1 MARGL
6 CRSTSP
12 PEWRS
17 RERRE
22 DPPLT
27 AASQHTADATP
38 NTADARPASS
48 RARRTLLAPDTRR
61 IGRPPGATH
70 ADRAPDSLASGT
82 PEPLRSELIAL
93 LGAER
98 VLARAID
105 LIAYASDASPYRR
118 LPAVVVMAH
127 DADDVGKVL
136 AYARRTGIAVNFRGG
151 GTSLSGQGGTEGI
164 LIDVRRWF
172 SGVRIEAGGARA
184 RIRAGT
190 LLGLANRLLARHG
203 FKLGP
208 DPASK
213 DIATLGGVIANN
225 SGGMRCGVTWDPYS
239 TVESMTL
246 VLASGTV
253 IDTAQP
259 DAEASFQAAEPELA
273 QGLLELRAELLADE
287 QLAERVRRKYEIK
300 NVTGYRLC
308 AFLDADTPLEIFR
321 RLVVG
326 SEGTLAFI
334 AEAVM
339 RARPE
344 PKRTALAWLH
354 FADVDAAAAV
364 VPALVAA
371 GARAT
376 ELMVAPALIAAAW
389 NLPGTPQ
396 EWRELPPSSAALIVE
411 LGGEEDAEL
420 DAGEAFVD
428 GILSSHE
435 LIQPYRFTRD
445 REEIELAWMVR
456 EGLFGLVGRLRLPGT
471 ALIVEDVCVRPE
483 RIAECARDLQE
494 LLGKHEFLVGV
505 AGHASAGN
513 LHFQLT
519 PDFTKP
525 EDLERYEAFMGELVD
540 LIVGKYDGSL
550 KAEHGTGVNMA
561 PYVEREWG
569 AKATAMMWR
578 AKALAD
584 PLGVLNPG
592 VVLSRDPSIH
602 LKDLKSQ
609 PAIEDVASQCVECG
623 FCEPVC
629 PSRNATTTPRQ
640 RIVIRREMARQAEG
654 SPVYESLLA
663 DYEYDALQTCAADG
677 SCQSVCPVAIDTG
690 ELVKELRARE
700 RTEREETVALVLAKR
715 YSAVERATRAGLAAA
730 GAAADVVGQRRLA
743 HLPALVRERV
753 SAELVPTLPD
763 NMPPAA
769 PARMPVTQRAG
780 AAAVYMPACLNRIFG
795 NPRGGEPHG
804 SARPALDAPGSVI
817 AGAPAPS
824 LPQALVSVSA
834 RAGVPLWIPDDVAG
848 HCCATPWSSKGYRR
862 GREHMAVKT
871 ASALWRWSDGAK
883 LPVVID
889 ASSCALGL
897 REEIAPCLTDSERE
911 RFERIEILDS
921 IEWVHDR
928 LLAQLQ
934 VPQRVPRIAVH
945 PTCAT
950 GQLGLTSKLEA
961 IARELGD
968 DVLVPAAT
976 SCCGMA
982 GDRGLLHPELPASA
996 LRDTAAELT
1005 ARAADGEAVDVHMCS
1020 NRTCEI
1026 ALQQVTGAPYA
1037 SFVLALERLTR
1048 AS

>member
-1 MARGL
+1 VLDAPGRHSPDSRDAR
-6 CRSTSP
+6 R
-12 PEWRS
+12 
-17 RERRE
+17 
-22 DPPLT
+22 LT
-27 AASQHTADATP
+27 VSAASHT
-38 NTADARPASS
+38 
-48 RARRTLLAPDTRR
+48 LFAPDTAR
-61 IGRPPGATH
+61 IGRPPGEPH
-70 ADRAPDSLASGT
+70 ADRAPDSLAAGT
-82 PEPLRSELIAL
+82 PEPLRSDLVAL

-105 LIAYASDASPYRR
+105 LVAYASDASPYRR

-127 DADDVGKVL
+127 DAEDVGKVL
-136 AYARRTGIAVNFRGG
+136 AYARRTGTPVNFRGG
-151 GTSLSGQGGTEGI
+151 GTSLSGQGGTNGI

-172 SGVRIEAGGARA
+172 SGVRIEDGGERA

-253 IDTAQP
+253 IDTAAP
-259 DAEASFQAAEPELA
+259 DAEQQFAQAEPELA
-273 QGLLELRAELLADE
+273 QGLLELRQELLADE
-287 QLAERVRRKYEIK
+287 ELAQRVRRKYEIK

-308 AFLDADTPLEIFR
+308 ALLDADTPLEIFR

-339 RARPE
+339 RTRRE
-344 PKRTALAWLH
+344 PKRTTLAWVH
-354 FADVDAAAAV
+354 FANIDAAAAA

-389 NLPGTPQ
+389 NMPGMP
-396 EWRELPPSSAALIVE
+396 EHWRELAPESAALIVE
-411 LGGEEDAEL
+411 FGGADDAEL
-420 DAGEAFVD
+420 DAHEAAAAR
-428 GILSSHE
+428 ILAEHE
-435 LIQPYRFTRD
+435 LIRPHRFTRD
-445 REEIELAWMVR
+445 REEIELAWTVR

-483 RIAECARDLQE
+483 RIAECARDLQA
-494 LLGKHEFLVGV
+494 LLGKHQFLVGV

-525 EDLERYEAFMGELVD
+525 EDLERYEAFMGELVE
-540 LIVGKYDGSL
+540 LIVGSYDGSL

-569 AKATAMMWR
+569 AKATAIMWR
-578 AKALAD
+578 VKQLAD
-584 PLGVLNPG
+584 PLNVLNPG
-592 VVLSRDPSIH
+592 VVLNRDPGIH
-602 LKDLKSQ
+602 LKNLKSQ
-609 PAIEDVASQCVECG
+609 PAIEEVASQCVECG

-654 SPVYESLLA
+654 SPVYEALLG
-663 DYEYDALQTCAADG
+663 DFEYDALQTCAADG

-690 ELVKELRARE
+690 KLVKQLRALE
-700 RTEREETVALVLAKR
+700 RGEREETVALAIARR
-715 YSAVERATRAGLAAA
+715 YAAVERAARAGLAAT
-730 GAAADVVGQRRLA
+730 GAAADLVGQRLVA
-743 HLPALVRERV
+743 HVPELVRRRV
-753 SAELVPTLPD
+753 SSELVPTLPA
-763 NMPPAA
+763 NLPPAA
-769 PARMPVTQRAG
+769 PARMPVTQRSG

-795 NPRGGEPHG
+795 NARGAEPAAPG
-804 SARPALDAPGSVI
+804 ARPAPG
-817 AGAPAPS
+817 GAAALS
-824 LPQALVSVSA
+824 LPQALVDVSA
-834 RAGVPLWIPDDVAG
+834 RAGLPVWIPDDVAG

-862 GREHMAVKT
+862 GHELMAART
-871 ASALWRWSDGAK
+871 AAALWRWSDGGR

-897 REEIAPCLTDSERE
+897 RDELAPCLTDTERE
-911 RFERIEILDS
+911 RLQRIEILDS
-921 IEWVHDR
+921 IAWAHDR
-928 LLAQLQ
+928 LLPELY
-934 VPQRVPRIAVH
+934 VTRRVARMVVH
-945 PTCAT
+945 PTCAV
-950 GQLGLTSKLEA
+950 GQLGLAGKLDA
-961 IARELGD
+961 LARALAD
-968 DVLVPAAT
+968 DVVVPAAST
-976 SCCGMA
+976 CCGMA

-996 LRDTAAELT
+996 LRDSAAEL
-1005 ARAADGEAVDVHMCS
+1005 AERRADGEPVDEHVCS

-1026 ALQQVTGAPYA
+1026 ALQLLTGAPYA
-1037 SFVLALERLTR
+1037 SFVLTLERLTR
-1048 AS
+1048 A

>member
-1 MARGL
+1 V
-6 CRSTSP
+6 P
-12 PEWRS
+12 
-17 RERRE
+17 
-22 DPPLT
+22 
-27 AASQHTADATP
+27 
-38 NTADARPASS
+38 PASH
-48 RARRTLLAPDTRR
+48 TLLAPDTRR
-61 IGRPPGATH
+61 IGRPPGEPH
-70 ADRAPDSLASGT
+70 ADRAPDSLAAGT
-82 PEPLRSELIAL
+82 PEPLRSDLIAL

-118 LPAVVVMAH
+118 LPAAVAMAH
-127 DADDVGKVL
+127 DAEDVGKVL
-136 AYARRTGIAVNFRGG
+136 AYAREHGVPVNFRGG
-151 GTSLSGQGGTEGI
+151 GTSLSGQGGSEGI

-172 SGVRIEAGGARA
+172 SGVKVEHGGARA

-203 FKLGP
+203 YKLGP

-239 TVESMTL
+239 TVESLTL

-253 IDTAQP
+253 IDTAAP
-259 DAEASFQAAEPELA
+259 DAEAKFASAEPELA
-273 QGLLELRAELLADE
+273 QGLLELREELLADSE
-287 QLAERVRRKYEIK
+287 LAERVRRKYEIK

-308 AFLDADTPLEIFR
+308 ALLDADTPLEIFR

-339 RARPE
+339 RTRPE
-344 PKRTALAWLH
+344 PRRTTLAWVH
-354 FADVDAAAAV
+354 FADIDAAAAV

-389 NLPGTPQ
+389 NLPGTPLQ
-396 EWRELPPSSAALIVE
+396 WRELPPTSAALIVE
-411 LGGEEDAEL
+411 LGGSDDAEL
-420 DAGEAFVD
+420 DAGEASVNE
-428 GILSSHE
+428 ILAGRE
-435 LIQPYRFTRD
+435 LIQPHRFSREA
-445 REEIELAWMVR
+445 EEIELAWMVR

-494 LLGKHEFLVGV
+494 LLGKHQFLVGV

-525 EDLERYEAFMGELVD
+525 EDLERYEAFMGELVE

-578 AKALAD
+578 VKQLAD

-592 VVLSRDPSIH
+592 VLLSRDPDIH
-602 LKDLKSQ
+602 LKNLKSQ
-609 PAIEDVASQCVECG
+609 PAIEERASQCVECG

-663 DYEYDALQTCAADG
+663 DFEYDALQTCAADG

-690 ELVKELRARE
+690 KLVKELRVRE
-700 RTEREETVALVLAKR
+700 RTEREEAVALALAKR
-715 YSAVERATRAGLAAA
+715 YGAVERGTRAGLAAV
-730 GAAADVVGQRRLA
+730 GVAADVVGQRRLA
-743 HLPALVRERV
+743 HVPALVRKRV
-753 SAELVPTLPD
+753 SGELVPTLPEHV
-763 NMPPAA
+763 PPAA

-795 NPRGGEPHG
+795 NPRGG
-804 SARPALDAPGSVI
+804 APGGGERAAAGGAGSS
-817 AGAPAPS
+817 AGAAQAPS

-834 RAGVPLWIPDDVAG
+834 RAGLPLWIPDDVAG

-862 GREHMAVKT
+862 GRDHMARKT
-871 ASALWRWSDGAK
+871 AASLWRWSDGGE

-897 REEIAPCLTDSERE
+897 REELAPSLTDPERE
-911 RFERIEILDS
+911 RFEQIELLDS
-921 IEWVHDR
+921 IEWAHDR
-928 LLAQLQ
+928 LL
-934 VPQRVPRIAVH
+934 PRLKVERKLARMAVH

-950 GQLGLTSKLEA
+950 GQLGLTAKLEA
-961 IARELGD
+961 IAGALAD

-996 LRDTAAELT
+996 LRDTAAEL
-1005 ARAADGEAVDVHMCS
+1005 AQRAADGEPVDAHVCS

-1026 ALQQVTGAPYA
+1026 ALQQVTGATYA
-1037 SFVLALERLTR
+1037 SFVLELERLTR
-1048 AS
+1048 S

>member
-1 MARGL
+1 VA
-6 CRSTSP
+6 P
-12 PEWRS
+12 
-17 RERRE
+17 
-22 DPPLT
+22 
-27 AASQHTADATP
+27 AAH
-38 NTADARPASS
+38 
-48 RARRTLLAPDTRR
+48 TLLAPDTRR
-61 IGRPPGATH
+61 IGRPPGPPH
-70 ADRAPDSLASGT
+70 ADRAPDSLAAGT
-82 PEPLRSELIAL
+82 PEPLRSDLIAL

-105 LIAYASDASPYRR
+105 LVAYASDASPYRR
-118 LPAVVVMAH
+118 LPAAVVMAH
-127 DADDVGKVL
+127 DAEDVGRVL
-136 AYARRTGIAVNFRGG
+136 AYARRTGTPVNFRGG
-151 GTSLSGQGGTEGI
+151 GTSLSGQAGTEGI

-172 SGVRIEAGGARA
+172 SGVRIEDGGQRA

-239 TVESMTL
+239 TVQSMTL

-253 IDTAQP
+253 IDTAAP
-259 DAEASFQAAEPELA
+259 DAEARFAEAEPELA
-273 QGLLELRAELLADE
+273 RGLLDLRAELLSDAE
-287 QLAERVRRKYEIK
+287 LAQRVRRKYEIK

-339 RARPE
+339 RTRPE
-344 PKRTALAWLH
+344 PRRTTLAWVH
-354 FADVDAAAAV
+354 FADIDAAAAV

-389 NLPGTPQ
+389 NLPGTPDH
-396 EWRELPPSSAALIVE
+396 WRELPFESAALIVE
-411 LGGEEDAEL
+411 LGGADDAEL
-420 DAGEAFVD
+420 DAGEAAVNE
-428 GILSSHE
+428 ILSGHE
-435 LIQPYRFTRD
+435 PIQPHRFSRE

-456 EGLFGLVGRLRLPGT
+456 EGLFGLVGRLRPPGT

-525 EDLERYEAFMGELVD
+525 EDLDRYEAFMQELVE

-578 AKALAD
+578 AKQLAD

-592 VVLSRDPSIH
+592 VVLSRDPDIH
-602 LKDLKSQ
+602 LKNLKSQ
-609 PAIEDVASQCVECG
+609 PAIEELASQCVECG

-640 RIVIRREMARQAEG
+640 RIVIRREMARQPEG
-654 SPVYESLLA
+654 SPVYEALLA

-690 ELVKELRARE
+690 KLVKELRTRE
-700 RTEREETVALVLAKR
+700 RTEREEKVALALARR
-715 YSAVERATRAGLAAA
+715 YAAVERAARGGIQATHAAA
-730 GAAADVVGQRRLA
+730 GVLGQRRLA
-743 HLPALVRERV
+743 HVPELIRRRV
-753 SAELVPTLPD
+753 SGELVPTLPA
-763 NMPPAA
+763 NLPPAA
-769 PARMPVTQRAG
+769 PASMPPTVRHG
-780 AAAVYMPACLNRIFG
+780 AAAVYLPACLNRIFG
-795 NPRGGEPHG
+795 NPRDE
-804 SARPALDAPGSVI
+804 R
-817 AGAPAPS
+817 APS
-824 LPQALVSVSA
+824 PAGEYRPSLAQALVEVSA
-834 RAGVPLWIPDDVAG
+834 RAGLPLWIPTDVAG

-862 GREHMAVKT
+862 GHEHMAAKT
-871 ASALWRWSDGAK
+871 AAALWRWSEHAE

-897 REEIAPCLTDSERE
+897 REDIAPALSDAERE

-921 IEWVHDR
+921 IAWAHDR
-928 LLAQLQ
+928 LLPALT
-934 VPQRVPRIAVH
+934 VRSDDRLARIAVH
-945 PTCAT
+945 PTCAVN
-950 GQLGLTSKLEA
+950 QLGLAGKLEA
-961 IARELGD
+961 IARELAD

-996 LRDTAAELT
+996 LRDATAELA
-1005 ARAADGEAVDVHMCS
+1005 AREAEGERVDAHVCS

-1048 AS
+1048 L

>member
-1 MARGL
+1 V
-6 CRSTSP
+6 TPVP
-12 PEWRS
+12 P
-17 RERRE
+17 
-22 DPPLT
+22 
-27 AASQHTADATP
+27 
-38 NTADARPASS
+38 
-48 RARRTLLAPDTRR
+48 TLLAPHTSR
-61 IGRPPGATH
+61 IGRPPGLPH
-70 ADRAPDSLASGT
+70 ADAVPDSLATGT
-82 PEPLRSELIAL
+82 PEPLRGDLIAL

-98 VLARAID
+98 VLARTID
-105 LIAYASDASPYRR
+105 LVAYASDASPYRR

-136 AYARRTGIAVNFRGG
+136 AYARRTRMAVNFRGG
-151 GTSLSGQGGTEGI
+151 GTSLSGQGGTDGI

-172 SGVRIEAGGARA
+172 SGVRIEDGGARA

-203 FKLGP
+203 YKLGP

-253 IDTAQP
+253 IDTAAP
-259 DAEASFQAAEPELA
+259 DAEAQFVAAEPQLA
-273 QGLLELRAELLADE
+273 QGLLELRAELLADA
-287 QLAERVRRKYEIK
+287 QLAQRVRRKYEIK

-308 AFLDADTPLEIFR
+308 ALLDAEEPLEIFR

-339 RARPE
+339 RTRPE
-344 PKRTALAWLH
+344 PKRTTLAWVH
-354 FADVDAAAAV
+354 FADIDAAAAV

-396 EWRELPPSSAALIVE
+396 EWRELPPTSAALIVE
-411 LGGEEDAEL
+411 LGGADDGEL
-420 DAGEAFVD
+420 DAGEAAVNE
-428 GILSSHE
+428 ILAGHE
-435 LIQPYRFTRD
+435 LIQPHRFTRD
-445 REEIELAWMVR
+445 HAEIELAWMVR

-483 RIAECARDLQE
+483 RIAECARDLQA
-494 LLGKHEFLVGV
+494 LLGSHQFLVGV

-525 EDLERYEAFMGELVD
+525 EDLERYEAFMDELVE

-578 AKALAD
+578 VKQLAD
-584 PLGVLNPG
+584 PHGLLNPG
-592 VVLSRDPSIH
+592 VVLNRDLHIH
-602 LKDLKSQ
+602 LKNLKSQ
-609 PAIEDVASQCVECG
+609 PPIEDTAATCVECG

-629 PSRNATTTPRQ
+629 PSRNATSTPRQ
-640 RIVIRREMARQAEG
+640 RIVVRREMARQAEG

-663 DYEYDALQTCAADG
+663 AYEYDALQTCAADG

-690 ELVKELRARE
+690 KLVKELRARE
-700 RTEREETVALVLAKR
+700 RSEREETVALAIAKR
-715 YSAVERATRAGLAAA
+715 YGALERATRAGLAAA
-730 GAAADVVGQRRLA
+730 GAAADVLGQRTIA
-743 HLPALVRERV
+743 SIPAVLRRRV
-753 SAELVPTLPD
+753 SSELVPTLPD

-769 PARMPVTQRAG
+769 PAQLPLTQRAG
-780 AAAVYMPACLNRIFG
+780 AAAVYLPACLNRIFG
-795 NPRGGEPHG
+795 NPRDAG
-804 SARPALDAPGSVI
+804 SAGGDPAPSGAPTPGG
-817 AGAPAPS
+817 AGASLAEAPS
-824 LPQALVSVSA
+824 LPQALVDVSA
-834 RAGVPLWIPDDVAG
+834 RAGLPLWIPSDVSG
-848 HCCATPWSSKGYRR
+848 HCCATPWSSKGYSA
-862 GREHMAVKT
+862 GHDHMAAKT
-871 ASALWRWSDGAK
+871 AAALWRWSDGGK
-883 LPVVID
+883 IPVVID

-897 REEIAPCLTDSERE
+897 REEIAPRLDQAERE
-911 RFERIEILDS
+911 RFEQIEILDS

-928 LLAQLQ
+928 LLARLQ
-934 VPQRVPRIAVH
+934 VRRKLQRIAVH

-950 GQLGLTSKLEA
+950 GQLGLGGKLEA
-961 IARELGD
+961 IASVLAD
-968 DVLVPAAT
+968 DVLIPAAT

-996 LRDTAAELT
+996 LRDTAAELSQRQ
-1005 ARAADGEAVDVHMCS
+1005 AEGDAIDAHVCS

-1026 ALQQVTGAPYA
+1026 ALQQVTGARYA

-1048 AS
+1048 G

>member
-1 MARGL
+1 M
-6 CRSTSP
+6 P
-12 PEWRS
+12 
-17 RERRE
+17 
-22 DPPLT
+22 
-27 AASQHTADATP
+27 
-38 NTADARPASS
+38 PASH
-48 RARRTLLAPDTRR
+48 TLLAPDTRR
-61 IGRPPGATH
+61 IGRPPGEPH
-70 ADRAPDSLASGT
+70 ADRAPDSLAAGT

-105 LIAYASDASPYRR
+105 LVAYASDASPYRR

-127 DADDVGKVL
+127 DAEDVGRVL
-136 AYARRTGIAVNFRGG
+136 AYARKTGVAVNFRGG
-151 GTSLSGQGGTEGI
+151 GTSLSGQGGTDGI

-172 SGVRIEAGGARA
+172 SGVRIEDGGARA

-190 LLGLANRLLARHG
+190 VLGLANRLLARHG
-203 FKLGP
+203 AKLGP

-253 IDTAQP
+253 IDTAAP
-259 DAEASFQAAEPELA
+259 DAESQFAAAEPELA
-273 QGLLELRAELLADE
+273 QGLLDLRAELLADDE
-287 QLAERVRRKYEIK
+287 LAQRVRRKYEIK

-339 RARPE
+339 RTRPE
-344 PKRTALAWLH
+344 PKRTTLAWVH
-354 FADVDAAAAV
+354 FADIDAAAAA

-396 EWRELPPSSAALIVE
+396 EWRELPPTSASLIVE
-411 LGGEEDAEL
+411 LGGSDDAEL

-428 GILSSHE
+428 GILSGHE
-435 LIQPYRFTRD
+435 LIEPHRFSREA
-445 REEIELAWMVR
+445 EEIEMAWMVR

-494 LLGKHEFLVGV
+494 LLGSHQFLTGV

-525 EDLERYEAFMGELVD
+525 EDLERYEAFMGELVE

-578 AKALAD
+578 VKQLAD

-592 VVLSRDPSIH
+592 VVLNRDPDIH
-602 LKDLKSQ
+602 LKNLKSQ
-609 PAIEDVASQCVECG
+609 PAIEEVASQCVECG

-690 ELVKELRARE
+690 KLVKELRARE
-700 RTEREETVALVLAKR
+700 RTEREETVALALAKR
-715 YSAVERATRAGLAAA
+715 YGALERGARAGLAAA
-730 GAAADVVGQRRLA
+730 AVAADVVGQRRLA
-743 HLPALVRERV
+743 HVPALVRKRV
-753 SAELVPTLPD
+753 SGELVPTLPD
-763 NMPPAA
+763 NLPPAA
-769 PARMPVTQRAG
+769 PARMSVTQRAG

-795 NPRGGEPHG
+795 NPRGGV
-804 SARPALDAPGSVI
+804 PG
-817 AGAPAPS
+817 PS

-834 RAGVPLWIPDDVAG
+834 RAGLPLWIPDDVAG
-848 HCCATPWSSKGYRR
+848 SCCATPWSSKGYRR
-862 GREHMAVKT
+862 GHDHMAAKT
-871 ASALWRWSDGAK
+871 AAALWRWSDGAK

-897 REEIAPCLTDSERE
+897 REEIAPRLSDAERE
-911 RFERIEILDS
+911 RFEQLEILDS

-928 LLAQLQ
+928 LLARLA
-934 VPQRVPRIAVH
+934 PARKLARIAVH

-950 GQLGLTSKLEA
+950 GQLGLGAKLEA
-961 IARELGD
+961 IARALAD

-976 SCCGMA
+976 TCCGMA

-996 LRDTAAELT
+996 LRDTSAEL
-1005 ARAADGEAVDVHMCS
+1005 AQRANQGEPVDAHVCS

-1037 SFVLALERLTR
+1037 SFVLELERLTR
-1048 AS
+1048 SSSSEPSSRNAEDR

>member
-1 MARGL
+1 VA
-6 CRSTSP
+6 P
-12 PEWRS
+12 
-17 RERRE
+17 
-22 DPPLT
+22 
-27 AASQHTADATP
+27 AA
-38 NTADARPASS
+38 
-48 RARRTLLAPDTRR
+48 RTLLAPDTRR
-61 IGRPPGATH
+61 IGRPPGPVH
-70 ADRAPDSLASGT
+70 EDRAPDSLAAGT
-82 PEPLRSELIAL
+82 QEPLRSELIAL

-105 LIAYASDASPYRR
+105 LVAYASDASPYRR

-127 DADDVGKVL
+127 DAEDVGKVL
-136 AYARRTGIAVNFRGG
+136 GYARKTGIAVNFRGG

-172 SGVRIEAGGARA
+172 SGVKVEDGGERA

-203 FKLGP
+203 TKLGP

-253 IDTAQP
+253 IDTAAP
-259 DAEASFQAAEPELA
+259 DAEASFAAAEPELA
-273 QGLLELRAELLADE
+273 RGLSELRAELLADE
-287 QLAERVRRKYEIK
+287 ELAQRVRRKYEIK

-308 AFLDADTPLEIFR
+308 AFLDAEEPLEIFR

-339 RARPE
+339 RTRPE
-344 PKRTALAWLH
+344 PKRTSLAWVH
-354 FADVDAAAAV
+354 FADIDAAAAV

-389 NLPGTPQ
+389 NLPGTPLQ
-396 EWRELPPSSAALIVE
+396 WRELPPTSAALIVE
-411 LGGEEDAEL
+411 LGGSDDAEL
-420 DAGEAFVD
+420 DAGEASVNE
-428 GILSSHE
+428 ILAGRE
-435 LIQPYRFTRD
+435 LIQPHRFSRD
-445 REEIELAWMVR
+445 VEEIEMAWMVR

-494 LLGKHEFLVGV
+494 LLGKHQFLVGV

-525 EDLERYEAFMGELVD
+525 DDLERYEAFMGELVE

-578 AKALAD
+578 AKELAD

-592 VVLSRDPSIH
+592 VVLTRDPDIH
-602 LKDLKSQ
+602 LKNLKSQ
-609 PAIEDVASQCVECG
+609 PAIEESASQCVECG

-690 ELVKELRARE
+690 KLVKELRARE
-700 RTEREETVALVLAKR
+700 RTEREETVALALAKR
-715 YSAVERATRAGLAAA
+715 YGAAERAARAGLAAV
-730 GAAADVVGQRRLA
+730 GVAADAVGQGRLA
-743 HLPALVRERV
+743 RVPDLVRKRV
-753 SAELVPTLPD
+753 SGDLVPTLPD
-763 NMPPAA
+763 NVPPSA

-795 NPRGGEPHG
+795 NPRGG
-804 SARPALDAPGSVI
+804 
-817 AGAPAPS
+817 AGGWASS

-834 RAGVPLWIPDDVAG
+834 RAGLPLWIPDDVAG

-862 GREHMAVKT
+862 GHDHMAAKT
-871 ASALWRWSDGAK
+871 AASLWRWSDGGE

-897 REEIAPCLTDSERE
+897 REEIAPCLSDPERE

-921 IEWVHDR
+921 IVWAHDR
-928 LLAQLQ
+928 LLPRLHVERKLA
-934 VPQRVPRIAVH
+934 RIAVH

-950 GQLGLTSKLEA
+950 AQLGLAGKLEA
-961 IARELGD
+961 VASALAD

-976 SCCGMA
+976 TCCGMA

-996 LRDTAAELT
+996 LRDTAAEL
-1005 ARAADGEAVDVHMCS
+1005 AEREDEGEHVDAHVCS

-1026 ALQQVTGAPYA
+1026 ALQQVTGASYA

-1048 AS
+1048 A